1 MRRILVLAAL
11 AAFILTTHHHPHWA
25 FASAVAKSDD
35 PAQADASY
43 SMESPSSSA
52 DPAESDLAN
61 GHSSNGHS
69 STDHPSDHPSSD
81 HPSDHPSSDH
91 PSSDHPSEHPS
102 DHPSSDHPSSDHP
115 SSALGDPS
123 LFWGDLTPRAAD
135 ACPHSTDG
143 AHHHA
148 APGLAGPELFPTP
161 HDCGGFHGEQMMA
174 AALFDTNL
182 PVELKSWPVYLAKR

>member
-1 MRRILVLAAL
+1 MRGILLLAAV
-11 AAFILTTHHHPHWA
+11 AAFALTTYHHPHWV
-25 FASAVAKSDD
+25 FASEAAKSDD

-91 PSSDHPSEHPS
+91 PSSDHPS
-102 DHPSSDHPSSDHP
+102 SDHP
-115 SSALGDPS
+115 SSAPGDPS
-123 LFWGDLTPRAAD
+123 LFWGDLTPGAAD

>member
-1 MRRILVLAAL
+1 MRGILLLAAV
-11 AAFILTTHHHPHWA
+11 AAFALTTYHHPHWV
-25 FASAVAKSDD
+25 FASEAAKSDD

-61 GHSSNGHS
+61 GHSSNGYS
-69 STDHPSDHPSSD
+69 STD
-81 HPSDHPSSDH
+81 
-91 PSSDHPSEHPS
+91 HPS

-123 LFWGDLTPRAAD
+123 LFWGDLTPGAAD